1 MNRHFSAA
9 FLILAFILTPSLFS
23 AQTID
28 QLPANQPLSA
38 DQVREDMKVLQQQLK
53 AVHGG
58 VYSYCTETELDQFF
72 AERLEQIK
80 DDLRPLEV
88 YRMVGPVLGLIKD
101 AHTAMSLPDPFYEY
115 LDSQMKLLPFGVRQ
129 LQGKLYLTIN
139 LSGKEG
145 IPVGAEI
152 VRINGRDV
160 QEIFQELLPYF
171 ERDGKNLTGPSREL
185 SNLFRDYYGFLVEE
199 PEVFNLEL
207 RLADGTGQNL
217 QVPAGRWPDI
227 ETRVDA
233 YWEARFPNPVPRPPL
248 SFKLEDG
255 VGWLKIRTFH
265 PGRIHNAK
273 QKSAK
278 FYQEAFEHMAESK
291 VEQLVIDLRDNGGGS
306 ETEFIPLLRHILDQP
321 FTVYSELSTAVQEL
335 SEPHLYPRDNLK
347 KLNKAAKKTLVLRDG
362 RYHEV
367 GNPSTAPTAPVE
379 VPFKGK
385 VFVLINEKSAS
396 ASGDF
401 CGVLQHFD
409 RAKFVGTETA
419 GNANTNTAGTTV
431 RLVLPHSKIEVVVP
445 LLRYT
450 IANDTDNEGLGV
462 LPDYPVLPSAR
473 DITDGNDPV
482 LLVVRKLLGL
492 EK

>member
-1 MNRHFSAA
+1 MYRYFFAGY
-9 FLILAFILTPSLFS
+9 LILVLTLIPSIFD

-28 QLPANQPLSA
+28 ELPANQPLSA
-38 DQVREDMKVLQQQLK
+38 DQVREDIEVLQQQLK

-58 VYSYCTETELDQFF
+58 VYSYCTEAELDQFF
-72 AERLEQIK
+72 AERLQEVK
-80 DDLRPLEV
+80 GNLRPLDV
-88 YRMVGPVLGLIKD
+88 YRMAGPVLSLVKD

-115 LDSQMKLLPFGVRQ
+115 LDNHMKLLPFGVRQ
-129 LQGKLYLTIN
+129 LQDKLYLTIN
-139 LSGKEG
+139 LSGEEN

-171 ERDGKNLTGPSREL
+171 ERDGHNLTGPSREL
-185 SNLFRDYYGFLVEE
+185 SNLFMDYYGFLMEE
-199 PEVFNLEL
+199 PEVFNLDL
-207 RLADGTGQNL
+207 RLAGGVEQSL
-217 QVPAGRWPDI
+217 QVNSGLWPNI
-227 ETRVDA
+227 APRVEA
-233 YWEARFPNPVPRPPL
+233 YWAARFPNPTPKSPL
-248 SFKLEDG
+248 SFKLENG

-265 PGRIHNAK
+265 PGKIHDAK

-278 FYQEAFEHMAESK
+278 FYQEAFERMAESK
-291 VEQLVIDLRDNGGGS
+291 AEQLVIDLRDNGGGS
-306 ETEFIPLLRHILDQP
+306 ETEFIPLLRQILDQP
-321 FTVYSELSTAVQEL
+321 FTVYQELSTSVQEL
-335 SEPHLYPRDNLK
+335 SAPQLYPRDNLK
-347 KLNKAAKKTLVLRDG
+347 KLNKAARKTLVQRDG

-367 GNPSTAPTAPVE
+367 GDPSTAPIAPVNA
-379 VPFKGK
+379 PFKGK

-431 RLVLPHSKIEVVVP
+431 RLVLPNSKIEVIIP

-450 IANDTDNEGLGV
+450 MENNTDNKGKGV
-462 LPDYPVLPSAR
+462 VPDYPVPYTAT
-473 DITDGNDPV
+473 DIVEGNDPV
-482 LLVVRKLLGL
+482 MAAVRKLLEL
-492 EK
+492 Q